1 MSLPIHRI
9 SSARFLRAPKSEFT
23 SSKHATETPRKTTI
37 SYVYHEP
44 VLGRTAIMFAIDTRW
59 TQKNHCESNAS
70 KRREENLKLPT
81 MEPMRTVHLALFY
94 YNFRFFFLSF
104 SLGWAA
110 GHWLLFLFP
119 KLRYLSVQSNH
130 SRCLKIDVFIARC
143 WWWCRCCCCCVLFA
157 KKCLAWLVV
166 KTVIVRPLQ
175 LIARTFGWV
184 MCG

>member
-94 YNFRFFFLSF
+94 YNFRFFFSFFFSWLSCWPLTAVF
-104 SLGWAA
+104 VSEITVFVCSIEPFALSQNWCFYCAVLMMMSMLLLLRFVCEEVLGMTS
-110 GHWLLFLFP
+110 G
-119 KLRYLSVQSNH
+119 
-130 SRCLKIDVFIARC
+130 
-143 WWWCRCCCCCVLFA
+143 
-157 KKCLAWLVV
+157 
-166 KTVIVRPLQ
+166 
-175 LIARTFGWV
+175 
-184 MCG
+184 